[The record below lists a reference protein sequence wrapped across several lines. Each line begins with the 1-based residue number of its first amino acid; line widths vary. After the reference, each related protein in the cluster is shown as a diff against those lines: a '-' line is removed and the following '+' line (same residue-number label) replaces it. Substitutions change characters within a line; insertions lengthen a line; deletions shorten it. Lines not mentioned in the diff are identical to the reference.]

1 MLPSRDSGCKV
12 TAFFFVYKELRLLF
26 FLFSLFLT
34 KKRDSMTIT
43 ISRLI
48 RVTIVTQLRQDRDT
62 TEAGS

>member
-26 FLFSLFLT
+26 FCFLCSSH
-34 KKRDSMTIT
+34 KSAMAIT